1 MNFALY
7 RELLAVR
14 PIRRLLLVGMVARI
28 PHSAAGVLLTLHIV
42 LTLGQGYAAAGAAA
56 AVMTIGIAVGAP
68 WRGRRVDTVG
78 LRRAL
83 IPSVISEAVIW
94 SVVPHVS
101 YEVLLPLVFVG
112 GLLTLPIFSVVR
124 QSLGVLA
131 TGEQRRTAFALDAIA
146 TELVFMIGPAVG
158 ALVAT
163 AGHSVLGLTVVG
175 SRHIRLRALPDVVQ
189 PAHPE
194 CFPGTPGFEAAR
206 SWSARKPPS
215 SPPRRPTCRRPQPN
229 WHPLAA
235 AAEERRR
242 RGSGLRHKVIHNFS
256 WFTAAVAAVFA
267 VAAGAGMVLSGTDV
281 GIVAALQTGGHQA
294 EIGIVFLFWCAASVV
309 GGVLY
314 GAMHRPV
321 SPILLLLGMSAL
333 TIPMAFAT
341 DTWTLS
347 LLSLLPG
354 LLCAPVLSAASEK
367 VAELVDESRRGEAM
381 GWYGSSLTGGVALG
395 APLAGLFIDG
405 IGPSAGFVAVGL
417 ARRRALPGGTG
428 PAAGPAPPPGRR
440 LTRPAPT
447 TPTRADRAVRRTIV
461 RTEIG
466 ADTAPAG
473 GPGWSA
479 RRRCPS

>member
-7 RELLAVR
+7 RDLLAVR
-14 PIRRLLLVGMVARI
+14 PIRNLLLVGMVARI

-83 IPSVISEAVIW
+83 IPSVVSETVIW
-94 SVVPHVS
+94 SIVPHVS
-101 YEVLLPLVFVG
+101 YELLLPLVFVG

-124 QSLGVLA
+124 QSLGILA
-131 TGEQRRTAFALDAIA
+131 SGEQRRTAFALDAIS
-146 TELVFMIGPAVG
+146 TELVFMIGPAAG

-163 AGHSVLGLTVVG
+163 AGFSVLGLTVVG
-175 SRHIRLRALPDVVQ
+175 VATSLSGLFLMWINPPTRSAAPGVEPD
-189 PAHPE
+189 PA
-194 CFPGTPGFEAAR
+194 FEASQQMGAET
-206 SWSARKPPS
+206 ALVAAAPHV
-215 SPPRRPTCRRPQPN
+215 QEAAAELA
-229 WHPLAA
+229 PLAA
-235 AAEERRR
+235 AEQRRQGR
-242 RGSGLRHKVIHNFS
+242 LGLRHKVIHNFA

-294 EIGIVFLFWCAASVV
+294 EIGIVFLFWCAASVL
-309 GGVLY
+309 GGLVY

-321 SPILLLLGMSAL
+321 SPVLLLLGMSAL
-333 TIPMAFAT
+333 TLPMAFAQ
-341 DTWTLS
+341 DTWTLA

-367 VAELVDESRRGEAM
+367 VAELVEEGRRGEAM
-381 GWYGSSLTGGVALG
+381 GWYGSALTGGVALG

-405 IGPSAGFVAVGL
+405 VGPGAGFVSVGL
-417 ARRRALPGGTG
+417 AGVVLCLVGLVLQHRRR
-428 PAAGPAPPPGRR
+428 RR
-440 LTRPAPT
+440 LA
-447 TPTRADRAVRRTIV
+447 AA
-461 RTEIG
+461 
-466 ADTAPAG
+466 
-473 GPGWSA
+473 
-479 RRRCPS
+479 

>member
-7 RELLAVR
+7 RDLLAVR
-14 PIRRLLLVGMVARI
+14 PIRNLLLVGMVARI

-83 IPSVISEAVIW
+83 IPSVVSETVIW
-94 SVVPHVS
+94 SIVPHVS
-101 YEVLLPLVFVG
+101 YQLLLPLVFVG

-124 QSLGVLA
+124 QSLGILA
-131 TGEQRRTAFALDAIA
+131 SGEQRRTAFALDAIS
-146 TELVFMIGPAVG
+146 TELVFMIGPAAG

-163 AGHSVLGLTVVG
+163 AGFSVLGLTVVG
-175 SRHIRLRALPDVVQ
+175 VATSLSGLFLMWINPPTRSAAPGVEPD
-189 PAHPE
+189 PA
-194 CFPGTPGFEAAR
+194 FEAGQQEGAET
-206 SWSARKPPS
+206 ALVAAAPHV
-215 SPPRRPTCRRPQPN
+215 QE
-229 WHPLAA
+229 A
-235 AAEERRR
+235 AAELAPLAGAEQRRQSR
-242 RGSGLRHKVIHNFS
+242 PGLRHKVIHNFA

-294 EIGIVFLFWCAASVV
+294 EIGIVFLFWCAASVL
-309 GGVLY
+309 GGLVY

-321 SPILLLLGMSAL
+321 SPVLLLLGMSAL
-333 TIPMAFAT
+333 TLPMAFAQ
-341 DTWTLS
+341 DTWTLA

-367 VAELVDESRRGEAM
+367 VAELVEEGRRGEAM
-381 GWYGSSLTGGVALG
+381 GWYGSALTGGVALG

-405 IGPSAGFVAVGL
+405 VGPGAGFVSVGL
-417 ARRRALPGGTG
+417 AGVVLCLVGLVLQHRRR
-428 PAAGPAPPPGRR
+428 RR
-440 LTRPAPT
+440 LA
-447 TPTRADRAVRRTIV
+447 AA
-461 RTEIG
+461 
-466 ADTAPAG
+466 
-473 GPGWSA
+473 
-479 RRRCPS
+479 

>member
-1 MNFALY
+1 VNFALY
-7 RELLAVR
+7 RQLLAVR
-14 PIRRLLLVGMVARI
+14 PIRRLLVVGMIARI

-78 LRRAL
+78 LRKAL
-83 IPSVISEAVIW
+83 IPSVISETVIW

-158 ALVAT
+158 AVIAT
-163 AGHSVLGLTVVG
+163 SGQSVLGLTVVG
-175 SRHIRLRALPDVVQ
+175 VATSVSGLFLMWFNPPTRSASPDAGLDAEGLEAEERESAEAAVVAAA
-189 PAHPE
+189 PAHVQ
-194 CFPGTPGFEAAR
+194 EAA
-206 SWSARKPPS
+206 AELA
-215 SPPRRPTCRRPQPN
+215 
-229 WHPLAA
+229 PLAA
-235 AAEERRR
+235 AAQERRQQR
-242 RGSGLRHKVIHNFS
+242 SGLRHRVVHNFS
-256 WFTAAVAAVFA
+256 WFTSAVAAVFA

-309 GGVLY
+309 GGILY
-314 GAMHRPV
+314 GAMHRSV

-333 TIPMAFAT
+333 TVPMAFAT
-341 DTWTLS
+341 DVWTLS

-395 APLAGLFIDG
+395 APLAGLFIDV

-417 ARRRALPGGTG
+417 AGVALCLVGLALQRVRRR
-428 PAAGPAPPPGRR
+428 R
-440 LTRPAPT
+440 LAH
-447 TPTRADRAVRRTIV
+447 A
-461 RTEIG
+461 
-466 ADTAPAG
+466 
-473 GPGWSA
+473 
-479 RRRCPS
+479 

>member
-101 YEVLLPLVFVG
+101 YELLLPLVFVG

-131 TGEQRRTAFALDAIA
+131 TGEQRRTAFALDAIS

-163 AGHSVLGLTVVG
+163 AGLSVLGLTVIGIATSVSG
-175 SRHIRLRALPDVVQ
+175 LFLMWFNPPTRSTEPGFASDADFEASQQEAAEVAVVAAA
-189 PAHPE
+189 PAHLQ
-194 CFPGTPGFEAAR
+194 EAA
-206 SWSARKPPS
+206 AEFA
-215 SPPRRPTCRRPQPN
+215 
-229 WHPLAA
+229 PLAA
-235 AAEERRR
+235 AGDRRHERA
-242 RGSGLRHKVIHNFS
+242 GLRHKVIHNFA

-281 GIVAALQTGGHQA
+281 GIVAALETGGHQA
-294 EIGIVFLFWCAASVV
+294 EIGLVFLFWCGASVV
-309 GGVLY
+309 GGVIY
-314 GAMHRPV
+314 GAMHRPI

-333 TIPMAFAT
+333 TIPMAFAQ

-367 VAELVDESRRGEAM
+367 VAELVDERRRGEAM
-381 GWYGSSLTGGVALG
+381 GWYGSALTGGVALG
-395 APLAGLFIDG
+395 APLAGVFIDG
-405 IGPSAGFVAVGL
+405 VGPSAGFVAVGVGGVAL
-417 ARRRALPGGTG
+417 CLLGLVLQHRRR
-428 PAAGPAPPPGRR
+428 RR
-440 LTRPAPT
+440 LA
-447 TPTRADRAVRRTIV
+447 AA
-461 RTEIG
+461 
-466 ADTAPAG
+466 
-473 GPGWSA
+473 
-479 RRRCPS
+479 

>member
-101 YEVLLPLVFVG
+101 YELLLPLVFVG

-131 TGEQRRTAFALDAIA
+131 TGEQRRTAFALDAIS
-146 TELVFMIGPAVG
+146 TELVFMIGPAAG

-163 AGHSVLGLTVVG
+163 AGLSVLGLTIVGVATSVSGLFLMWFNPPTRSAESDAQSGAAFEASQQEAAEVAVV
-175 SRHIRLRALPDVVQ
+175 AAA
-189 PAHPE
+189 PAHLQ
-194 CFPGTPGFEAAR
+194 EAA
-206 SWSARKPPS
+206 AEFA
-215 SPPRRPTCRRPQPN
+215 
-229 WHPLAA
+229 PLAA
-235 AAEERRR
+235 AGDRRLERA
-242 RGSGLRHKVIHNFS
+242 GLRHKVIHNFL
-256 WFTAAVAAVFA
+256 WFTPAVAAVFA

-281 GIVAALQTGGHQA
+281 GIVAALETGGHQA
-294 EIGIVFLFWCAASVV
+294 EIGLVFLFWCGASVV
-309 GGVLY
+309 GGVIY
-314 GAMHRPV
+314 GAMHRPI

-333 TIPMAFAT
+333 SIPMAFAR

-347 LLSLLPG
+347 LLALLPG

-367 VAELVDESRRGEAM
+367 VAELVDERRRGEAM
-381 GWYGSSLTGGVALG
+381 GWYGSALTGGVALG
-395 APLAGLFIDG
+395 APLAGVFIDG
-405 IGPSAGFVAVGL
+405 VGPSAGFVAVGVGGVAL
-417 ARRRALPGGTG
+417 CLLGLVLQHRRR
-428 PAAGPAPPPGRR
+428 RR
-440 LTRPAPT
+440 LA
-447 TPTRADRAVRRTIV
+447 AA
-461 RTEIG
+461 
-466 ADTAPAG
+466 
-473 GPGWSA
+473 
-479 RRRCPS
+479 

>member
-1 MNFALY
+1 MNFARY

-101 YEVLLPLVFVG
+101 YQVLLPLVFVG

-131 TGEQRRTAFALDAIA
+131 TGEQRRTAFALDAIS
-146 TELVFMIGPAVG
+146 TELVFMIGPAAG

-163 AGHSVLGLTVVG
+163 AGLSVLGLTIVGVATSVSGLFLMWFNPPTRSAESGAAFEASQQEAAEVAVV
-175 SRHIRLRALPDVVQ
+175 AAA
-189 PAHPE
+189 PAHLQ
-194 CFPGTPGFEAAR
+194 EAA
-206 SWSARKPPS
+206 AEFA
-215 SPPRRPTCRRPQPN
+215 
-229 WHPLAA
+229 PLAA
-235 AAEERRR
+235 AGDRRLERA
-242 RGSGLRHKVIHNFS
+242 GLRHKVIHNFV
-256 WFTAAVAAVFA
+256 WFTPAVAAVFA
-267 VAAGAGMVLSGTDV
+267 VAAGAGMVLSGSDV
-281 GIVAALQTGGHQA
+281 GIVAALETGGRQA
-294 EIGIVFLFWCAASVV
+294 EIGLVFLFWCGASVV
-309 GGVLY
+309 GGVIY

-333 TIPMAFAT
+333 SIPMAFAQ

-347 LLSLLPG
+347 LLALLPG

-367 VAELVDESRRGEAM
+367 VAELVDERRRGEAM
-381 GWYGSSLTGGVALG
+381 GWYGSALTGGVALG
-395 APLAGLFIDG
+395 APLAGVFIDG
-405 IGPSAGFVAVGL
+405 VGPSAGFVAVGL
-417 ARRRALPGGTG
+417 GGVLLCLLGLVLQHRRR
-428 PAAGPAPPPGRR
+428 RR
-440 LTRPAPT
+440 LA
-447 TPTRADRAVRRTIV
+447 AA
-461 RTEIG
+461 
-466 ADTAPAG
+466 
-473 GPGWSA
+473 
-479 RRRCPS
+479 